1 MRSKDDDAQ
10 HEQDVHKIRKDLE
23 GVEFLRQ
30 LSIEPLKK
38 SRMTKAPTN
47 ENADVRMAK
56 VVILEDVSCPIVI
69 RVKMSLSSFLRYFS
83 LDSNQISDRLCYV
96 VVVPHV

>member
-1 MRSKDDDAQ
+1 MRSGMTMPSTSRMYTKF
-10 HEQDVHKIRKDLE
+10 ERTSGSLNFFVR
-23 GVEFLRQ
+23 

-56 VVILEDVSCPIVI
+56 GGHLEDVSCPIVI